1 MERRIFLNKPFL
13 FFQLILSLGI
23 FSYTFFTFGW
33 IASYLMLEDNWSE
46 MLIFS
51 KDAMTPSDI
60 SDLDKLIYGFQHA
73 PLVITILMVVSFLY
87 ALFLIVL
94 ILRRIFHTNFQ
105 PTN

>member
-1 MERRIFLNKPFL
+1 MNKPFL

-33 IASYLMLEDNWSE
+33 AASYLMLEDKWSE

-51 KDAMTPSDI
+51 KDAMTPRDI
-60 SDLDKLIYGFQHA
+60 SDLDKLIFGFQHA
-73 PLVITILMVVSFLY
+73 PLVITILIMVSLLY

-94 ILRRIFHTNFQ
+94 ILKRILLTNYQ

>member
-1 MERRIFLNKPFL
+1 MNKPFL

-33 IASYLMLEDNWSE
+33 AASYLMLEDNWSE

-51 KDAMTPSDI
+51 KDAITPRDI

-73 PLVITILMVVSFLY
+73 PLVITILMMVSFLY
-87 ALFLIVL
+87 ALFLIVM
-94 ILRRIFHTNFQ
+94 ILRRILLTKYQSTN
-105 PTN
+105 